1 MDNQELKNTNPTEP
15 TTPSSTTPVNANPE
29 TKVEN
34 RGPRPTTNQ
43 GGGMQTLRPR
53 PIGQGPR
60 RFVPRP
66 AGSNGP
72 SNQGTNGPRREGG
85 FKPANGTIA
94 PGTRIPG
101 STGPTAGGPRR
112 EGGFGGP
119 NGASKFGNRGPNSNS
134 RFGGRDNRRT
144 NKPEEPKD
152 NFTAEVIT
160 VRRVTRVVKGG
171 KRMRFAALVVVGD
184 KMGTIGFA
192 NKKGM
197 DFQDA
202 VAKATKKA
210 KENVIKISLTEGG
223 SVPFSTV
230 TKFKAAKILLKPAPT
245 GTSLI
250 AGGYVRPVLQ
260 LAGIKNI
267 YSKILG
273 SNNKV
278 VGVEAVIKALSAYSA
293 PKNAP
298 KAKNVDT
305 SVESTKADQT
315 IIAPSK

>member
-1 MDNQELKNTNPTEP
+1 MDTQELKNTSVESTPTPTEAVK
-15 TTPSSTTPVNANPE
+15 TESRTPRTPNN
-29 TKVEN
+29 
-34 RGPRPTTNQ
+34 

-66 AGSNGP
+66 AGASAA
-72 SNQGTNGPRREGG
+72 QGPRRESG
-85 FKPANGTIA
+85 FKPADGTIA

-101 STGPTAGGPRR
+101 QPMPARTSGPRT
-112 EGGFGGP
+112 GGYQGNSSNGGP
-119 NGASKFGNRGPNSNS
+119 NGASKFGNRTGGNS

-230 TKFKAAKILLKPAPT
+230 TKFKAAKILLKPAPA

-298 KAKNVDT
+298 KAKIVDA
-305 SVESTKADQT
+305 SVESTKNDQT
-315 IIAPSK
+315 VVAPSN